1 MPESIVEPRV
11 GIGTRSAVRRRPN
24 MTRSGCSAPTGCWNG
39 RPVRSY
45 RGNEICMWVS
55 SAGGFDT
62 VAIADPLARLS
73 KSLLEKLRETSGIEL
88 RELYE
93 EVSGL
98 EDAIFL
104 DLKSLKLPEDKVTRY
119 VGLAIPEGMVLRLP
133 ESEPI
138 FDGLRAQILEV
149 EPRWRL
155 DLVLVLEDAI
165 DALSGE

>member
-1 MPESIVEPRV
+1 
-11 GIGTRSAVRRRPN
+11 
-24 MTRSGCSAPTGCWNG
+24 
-39 RPVRSY
+39 
-45 RGNEICMWVS
+45 MWVS